1 MTSTNMAPEQAFS
14 QAADESLPVLETI
27 FQMHLDTL
35 ENCSLDPRTYHLVR
49 IAALIAVD
57 APPASYLTH
66 LSMAADDGVTAE
78 DVQGVAVAIAPLVG
92 SPRITAAA
100 GHVLRALGLAEIIGD
115 GAGA

>member
-1 MTSTNMAPEQAFS
+1 MTSANMGTEQVLTN
-14 QAADESLPVLETI
+14 AADESLPVLETI

-35 ENCSLDPRTYHLVR
+35 ANCSLDPRTYHLVR

-57 APPASYLTH
+57 APPASYMTH
-66 LSMAADDGVTAE
+66 LTMAGADGVSPE

-100 GHVLRALGLAEIIGD
+100 GHVLRALGLAELLAEGD
-115 GAGA
+115 GA